1 MDGVEMRNFEE
12 AILLV
17 SMFQNVAMLAKECE
31 FIDYDTFK
39 KDPGSYDG
47 YVVYDNE
54 EGEIMFPDRFSGT
67 RDLLLPLPSRPMYL
81 ECEGLIRIE
90 LQNINVF
97 IHDGDWW
104 AAVKNE

>member
-1 MDGVEMRNFEE
+1 MRNFEE

-47 YVVYDNE
+47 YAVYDNE
-54 EGEIMFPDRFSGT
+54 EGGNYV
-67 RDLLLPLPSRPMYL
+67 SR
-81 ECEGLIRIE
+81 
-90 LQNINVF
+90 
-97 IHDGDWW
+97 
-104 AAVKNE
+104 

>member
-1 MDGVEMRNFEE
+1 MRDFEE

-47 YVVYDNE
+47 YAVYDNE

-81 ECEGLIRIE
+81 ECEGARFETRRAQALLRADR
-90 LQNINVF
+90 LQVRAAKV
-97 IHDGDWW
+97 DG
-104 AAVKNE
+104 

>member
-1 MDGVEMRNFEE
+1 MRNFEE

-31 FIDYDTFK
+31 FIDYDMFK

-47 YVVYDNE
+47 YAVYDNE

-104 AAVKNE
+104 AAFKNE